1 MQCLHAKAYHHRVDS
16 LTAFVALF
24 TIVASHFLESARW
37 LDPVGGLVISGMI
50 VQAGFVNTKSALLE
64 LADVG
69 MDEEAREGAESAA
82 KAAME
87 TTDAEIRGVQ
97 GIKSGQNLMFEVE
110 VAVPE
115 DWSMAH
121 SNEIE
126 IEIRD
131 AIIEKVKGTKRVNL
145 RFTTKG
151 ASHAP
156 FADQFTQKS
165 EDLIE
170 HDHEHDHDHTHDHD
184 HEHDHNGHVHS
195 NGHATTSSTSNGTAH
210 KRK

>member
-1 MQCLHAKAYHHRVDS
+1 
-16 LTAFVALF
+16 
-24 TIVASHFLESARW
+24 
-37 LDPVGGLVISGMI
+37 MI

-69 MDEEAREGAESAA
+69 MDEEAREGAETAA
-82 KAAME
+82 KAVMK

-97 GIKSGQNLMFEVE
+97 GIKSGQNLMFDVE

-115 DWSMAH
+115 DWSIAH

-131 AIIEKVKGTKRVNL
+131 AIVENVKGTKRVNI

-151 ASHAP
+151 AEHAP
-156 FADQFTQKS
+156 FADQFNQKS
-165 EDLIE
+165 EELIEHSHE
-170 HDHEHDHDHTHDHD
+170 HDHEHDHDHGHDHSD
-184 HEHDHNGHVHS
+184 HVHS
-195 NGHATTSSTSNGTAH
+195 NGHATTSSTFNGTAH